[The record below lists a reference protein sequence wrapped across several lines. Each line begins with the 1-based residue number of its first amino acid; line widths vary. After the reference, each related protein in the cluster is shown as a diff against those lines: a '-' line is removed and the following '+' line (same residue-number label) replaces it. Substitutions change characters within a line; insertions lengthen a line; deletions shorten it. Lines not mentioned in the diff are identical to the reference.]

1 MSCNNWETSNH
12 WFNEKQNYDPD
23 FVVPFVGAL
32 VLLAPED
39 VELGGVEA
47 DAELLVLLDPEVVW
61 PEGVEPNEEL
71 PGLFDPEGGGPEG
84 AEPDVE
90 LPELLVPEGGG
101 PEGAEPDVELLEL
114 LDPEVDETEEDVE
127 EPGELFEPPWLL
139 LDVVEP
145 FPVDEFVE
153 PEEPDPGVEPEKGAV
168 DPPKYWLLL
177 KLPDELVRK

>member
-61 PEGVEPNEEL
+61 PEGVEPDEEL
-71 PGLFDPEGGGPEG
+71 PGLFD
-84 AEPDVE
+84 
-90 LPELLVPEGGG
+90 PEGGG

-139 LDVVEP
+139 LDVGEP